1 MDDNTRKEI
10 VRELELDYERTTKV
24 AWPLSASS
32 SFSCSH
38 FVDGYRSW
46 LYAKVLQ
53 QANNIETIMPYYY
66 AFLARGDVDPQA
78 KRDFEVKI
86 ESHCFGLFGNQ

>member
-1 MDDNTRKEI
+1 
-10 VRELELDYERTTKV
+10 
-24 AWPLSASS
+24 
-32 SFSCSH
+32 
-38 FVDGYRSW
+38 
-46 LYAKVLQ
+46 
-53 QANNIETIMPYYY
+53 MPYYY